1 MIELVHNK
9 ITNEFFWHENCS
21 SYYDLLNTWD
31 VFLNPFNYVQWMHT
45 LVWLVKELLG
55 IASGPESVIKVD
67 TYEELRENE
76 LQDKLIDLT
85 CEGTTTSIFCWFF
98 SFVLSWSNMN
108 LKKQQP

>member
-1 MIELVHNK
+1 
-9 ITNEFFWHENCS
+9 
-21 SYYDLLNTWD
+21 
-31 VFLNPFNYVQWMHT
+31 MHT

-55 IASGPESVIKVD
+55 IASGQESVIKVD
-67 TYEELRENE
+67 TYEELKENE